1 MARKKQSEKPK
12 KNAIPNAYIA
22 GAGIVE
28 EEKITDTLEKNY
40 MPYAMSVIISRA
52 LPEIDGFKPSHRK
65 LLYTMYKMGLL
76 TGGLT
81 KSANVVG
88 QTMRL
93 NPHGDSAIY
102 ETMVRLARG
111 NEALLHPYVQ
121 SKGNFGKAYSK
132 DMAYAASR
140 YTEVKLEPICNELFR
155 DIDKDT
161 VDFVPNYDNT
171 MQEPTLFP
179 ATFPTVL
186 VNANVGIAVSM
197 ASSVCPFNLA
207 EVCETTIAVLKNPEH
222 DILSTLK
229 GPDFPGGGF
238 LFYNETEL
246 QKIYDTGRG
255 SVTVRAKWN
264 YNKQDNCL
272 EVTEIPYSTTIE
284 AIKDKIV
291 DCIKQG
297 KLREVSYVRD
307 ETDIDG
313 LKIAIDLKRGSDP
326 EKVMQ
331 KLFRMTPLQDNYSCN
346 FNILV
351 GGAPRVM
358 GVREILEEWS
368 AFRLECV
375 RRRLVF
381 DLQKKQEKLHLLLGL
396 EKILLDIDKA
406 IRIVRETVEE
416 ADVVPNLM
424 IGFGID
430 EIQAEYVA
438 EIKLRHLNREYILKR
453 TQEIDQLKQEIAELE
468 ETIADPKKMK
478 KIIIAELKETAKKY
492 GQPRKTLFYYASDI
506 EEEPDEEDIPDYP
519 VHLFLSQSGY
529 FKKITP
535 ASLRM
540 SSEQKL
546 KEEDQIVCHLETT
559 NCIELLFF
567 TNQQQ
572 VYKTRASD
580 FTETKASVMGDYIP
594 AKLGFADGEFVVQ
607 MIATADYQGDLLFV
621 FANGK
626 AARVPMSAYATK
638 TNRKKLQKAYSDR
651 SPLVQILQIPSGE
664 ESCSVFFRTDGNRAV
679 LADTALIS
687 AKSTR
692 DTQGVQVVTL
702 KAKHLVCEARVLNEE
717 ECKIVSSVRS
727 SIDSAKD
734 ALTAKVCYLSEFLG
748 GDCVTEGDYPAWE
761 YRKESKLRDIMVD
774 SYKEL
779 FGDGP
784 EVKAIHAGLEC
795 GLFYE
800 KIEGL
805 DAVSF
810 GPTMKDIHTTEEVL
824 SISSTARM
832 WDYLV
837 KVLENIKA

>member
-1 MARKKQSEKPK
+1 
-12 KNAIPNAYIA
+12 
-22 GAGIVE
+22 
-28 EEKITDTLEKNY
+28 
-40 MPYAMSVIISRA
+40 
-52 LPEIDGFKPSHRK
+52 
-65 LLYTMYKMGLL
+65 
-76 TGGLT
+76 
-81 KSANVVG
+81 
-88 QTMRL
+88 
-93 NPHGDSAIY
+93 
-102 ETMVRLARG
+102 
-111 NEALLHPYVQ
+111 
-121 SKGNFGKAYSK
+121 
-132 DMAYAASR
+132 
-140 YTEVKLEPICNELFR
+140 
-155 DIDKDT
+155 
-161 VDFVPNYDNT
+161 
-171 MQEPTLFP
+171 
-179 ATFPTVL
+179 
-186 VNANVGIAVSM
+186 M

-368 AFRLECV
+368 AFRLECI

-572 VYKTRASD
+572 VYKTKASD

-717 ECKIVSSVRS
+717 ECIALKKYRVKTIPATGGM
-727 SIDSAKD
+727 AKD
-734 ALTAKVCYLSEFLG
+734 LPESGQLSL
-748 GDCVTEGDYPAWE
+748 
-761 YRKESKLRDIMVD
+761 L
-774 SYKEL
+774 
-779 FGDGP
+779 
-784 EVKAIHAGLEC
+784 
-795 GLFYE
+795 
-800 KIEGL
+800 
-805 DAVSF
+805 
-810 GPTMKDIHTTEEVL
+810 
-824 SISSTARM
+824 
-832 WDYLV
+832 
-837 KVLENIKA
+837 